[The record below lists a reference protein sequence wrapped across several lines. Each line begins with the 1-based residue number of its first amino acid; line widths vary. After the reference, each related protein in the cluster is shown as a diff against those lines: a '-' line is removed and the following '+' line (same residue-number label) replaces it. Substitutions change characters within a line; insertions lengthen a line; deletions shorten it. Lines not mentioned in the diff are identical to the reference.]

1 MRGLLFGTGGTP
13 HSSRTATSVGGIERI
28 AELGLGCMEVE
39 FVRGVRMSEQ
49 SARQVAEASMEMGIV
64 LSAHAPYYINLN
76 AREPEKVKASQDR
89 VLQTARIASVSNIK
103 SIVFHAAYY
112 LGDPPEKVYQTV
124 KKNLAEILNQLSEEN
139 NHVQIRLETTG
150 AISEFGSLDEV
161 LDLCAEMNGIAP
173 CIDFS
178 HLHARNGEFNSY
190 RSMTSILDRVKERLG
205 RPALDDMHI
214 HLSGIHYGKKGEL
227 KHLNL
232 AESDLQYTEIIQ
244 ALTDYK
250 VKGIV
255 ICESPNLE
263 EDALMLQETYDSL
276 IKLAPPK

>member
-1 MRGLLFGTGGTP
+1 MKKLLFGTGGAP
-13 HSSRTATSVGGIERI
+13 HSSIHATTVGGIERI

-39 FVRGVRMSEQ
+39 FVRGVRMSES
-49 SARQVAEASMEMGIV
+49 SARQVAETSTKKRIT

-89 VLQTARIASVSNIK
+89 ILQTARIAAISNIK

-112 LGDPPEKVYQTV
+112 LGEPSEKVYQTV
-124 KKNLAEILNQLSEEN
+124 KKNLNEIMHQLSQER
-139 NHVQIRLETTG
+139 NHVQVRLETTG
-150 AISEFGSLDEV
+150 AVSEFGSLDEV
-161 LDLCAEMNGIAP
+161 LDLCTEIEGIAP

-178 HLHARNGEFNSY
+178 HLHARTGEFNTFH
-190 RSMTSILDRVKERLG
+190 RITFILDRIEEKLG

-214 HLSGIHYGKKGEL
+214 HLSGIHYGMKGEL

-232 AESDLQYTEIIQ
+232 QESDLQYTEILQ
-244 ALTDYK
+244 ALIDYK
-250 VKGIV
+250 TKGIV

-263 EDALMLQETYDSL
+263 MDALLLQETYDSL
-276 IKLAPPK
+276 MK